1 MQNDAPVAAVT
12 NDVVATSNVVAAN
25 DNVYQDDDVYLDNSA
40 TDEHEVGHE
49 YFYYSIIFTFLDFFY
64 PFIIYFY
71 CFFPNNQ

>member
-12 NDVVATSNVVAAN
+12 NDVVAANNVVAAN

-49 YFYYSIIFTFLDFFY
+49 YFYY
-64 PFIIYFY
+64 
-71 CFFPNNQ
+71 